1 MIYVMGAF
9 MKGTL
14 AAPAGWLPPL
24 GATLG
29 AMSFMLVF
37 GPVALVEWRGVAL
50 PLSQRQFAPLGA
62 ALVLGML
69 WDVQPMLAFHLSGTP
84 PSSGSF
90 LPFLIGAVAISVI
103 LTPLFN
109 ASGGNILLAA
119 LFHFQLNNLLWPDA
133 HHCDR

>member
-1 MIYVMGAF
+1 MVAILILGIPMIYVMGAF

-37 GPVALVEWRGVAL
+37 GPVALV
-50 PLSQRQFAPLGA
+50 
-62 ALVLGML
+62 LGML
-69 WDVQPMLAFHLSGTP
+69 WDVRPMLAFYLSGTP
-84 PSSGSF
+84 PNAGSF
-90 LPFLIGAVAISVI
+90 LPVLIGVVAISVI

-109 ASGGNILLAA
+109 A
-119 LFHFQLNNLLWPDA
+119 
-133 HHCDR
+133 